1 MTSLPLLPN
10 MSKKNASNGHLPNRS
25 FLKIYPF
32 IETKTSLE
40 KQAIDVV
47 HNHRYLY
54 IDFQSKSTFCFK

>member
-10 MSKKNASNGHLPNRS
+10 TSKKNVPKGHLPNRS
-25 FLKIYPF
+25 FLKIHPS

-54 IDFQSKSTFCFK
+54 IDFQSKSTVCFR